1 MAANNTPFRPSQGTT
16 KTLSASSS
24 SASVTFDSKDVSS
37 STSATGTS
45 GSVIDRGPI
54 GGHQVMRVYN
64 AGTQI
69 AFGRWGTGAQTAT
82 TSDMPLIPGVVEL
95 FSKAP
100 ADDTFAAITSSS
112 TATVYI
118 TCGEGV

>member
-1 MAANNTPFRPSQGTT
+1 MAANYNPFRPSTGIT
-16 KTLSASSS
+16 KTLSASNA
-24 SASVTFDSKDVSS
+24 SASVTFDAKDVSS
-37 STSATGTS
+37 ASLNAGT
-45 GSVIDRGPI
+45 I
-54 GGHQVMRVYN
+54 GGHSVMRVYN

-69 AFGRWGTGAQTAT
+69 AFCRWGTGAQTAT
-82 TSDMPLIPGVVEL
+82 TGDMPLIPGVVEM
-95 FSKAP
+95 FSKAW

>member
-1 MAANNTPFRPSQGTT
+1 MATITPFRPSQGTT

-24 SASVTFDSKDVSS
+24 SASVTFDAKDVSA

-45 GSVIDRGPI
+45 GSNINSGTI
-54 GGHQVMRVYN
+54 GGHSVIRVYN
-64 AGTQI
+64 AGTQL

-82 TSDMPLIPGVVEL
+82 TSDMPLVPGVVEL
-95 FSKAP
+95 FSKSW

-112 TATVYI
+112 TATIYI

>member
-1 MAANNTPFRPSQGTT
+1 MATITPFRPSQGTT
-16 KTLSASSS
+16 KTLSANTS
-24 SASVTFDSKDVSS
+24 SASVTLDAKDVSS

-45 GSVIDRGPI
+45 GSNTNAGTI
-54 GGHQVMRVYN
+54 GGHSVIRVYN
-64 AGTQI
+64 AGTQL

-82 TSDMPLIPGVVEL
+82 TSDMPLVPGVVEL
-95 FSKAP
+95 FSKSW

-112 TATVYI
+112 TATIYI

>member
-1 MAANNTPFRPSQGTT
+1 MANLNPFTPSVGTT

-24 SASVTFDSKDVSS
+24 SSSVTFDAKDV
-37 STSATGTS
+37 TSATTLA
-45 GSVIDRGPI
+45 

-69 AFGRWGTGAQTAT
+69 AFCRWGTGAQTAT
-82 TSDMPLIPGVVEL
+82 TSDMPVVPGVVEV
-95 FSKAP
+95 FTKAP
-100 ADDTFAAITSSS
+100 SDNTFAGITSSS

-118 TCGEGV
+118 TCGEGQ